1 MNSLRVLVS
10 AFACSPPDR
19 PGFSGG
25 EDLLGWSLVKQA
37 ARFHQVWV
45 LTHEPGRSSI
55 EQALSDQN
63 ITNVQFHYVELPRWL
78 LPLLRIQ
85 GGHQFY
91 YYLWQIKAYLVARK
105 LHKTYN
111 FQLFHHLTYANDWM
125 ASFIGAFLPVP
136 YVRGPGGGAH
146 RTPKGLQAEY
156 IFRARLWEKARSVGQ
171 WFFHHDPVFIR
182 GQARAGA
189 ILVCNLDSVSNIPKK
204 WSHKVHLFPVSG
216 VSSEDIALGHAAKDD
231 HEEFQVLS
239 AGSLIRVKGF
249 ALAVKAFKE
258 FTEKRPDS
266 NLSIVGR
273 GPEEPRLRAL
283 VQKSGLSDKV
293 KFWGEMPRDKL
304 LSMIASS
311 DVVLFPSLRDGGGT
325 VVIEAMSV
333 AKPVVCLDV
342 GGPGMHINDEC
353 GIKITPGA
361 PKETVT
367 ELAGA
372 LDRLYLDEGLRHR
385 LGGAARE
392 RAEQMYHWDRL
403 GERLMEIYQIA
414 ATNQ

>member
-1 MNSLRVLVS
+1 MNSLRVLIS

-25 EDLLGWSLVKQA
+25 EDLLGWSLLKQA

-55 EQALSDQN
+55 EQALSDEH

-85 GGHQFY
+85 GGHQLY

-273 GPEEPRLRAL
+273 GP
-283 VQKSGLSDKV
+283 
-293 KFWGEMPRDKL
+293 
-304 LSMIASS
+304 
-311 DVVLFPSLRDGGGT
+311 
-325 VVIEAMSV
+325 
-333 AKPVVCLDV
+333 
-342 GGPGMHINDEC
+342 
-353 GIKITPGA
+353 
-361 PKETVT
+361 
-367 ELAGA
+367 
-372 LDRLYLDEGLRHR
+372 
-385 LGGAARE
+385 
-392 RAEQMYHWDRL
+392 
-403 GERLMEIYQIA
+403 
-414 ATNQ
+414 

>member
-1 MNSLRVLVS
+1 M
-10 AFACSPPDR
+10 
-19 PGFSGG
+19 
-25 EDLLGWSLVKQA
+25 GWSLLKQA
-37 ARFHQVWV
+37 SRFHQVWV
-45 LTHEPGRSSI
+45 LTHERGRSSI
-55 EQALSDQN
+55 EQALSDES
-63 ITNVQFHYVELPRWL
+63 ITNVQFHFVELPRWF

-85 GGHQFY
+85 GGHQLY

-105 LHKTYN
+105 LHKTFD

-146 RTPKGLQAEY
+146 RTPKSLQTEY
-156 IFRARLWEKARSVGQ
+156 TFRARLWEKVRSVGQ

-189 ILVCNLDSVSNIPKK
+189 LLVCNSDSMSNIPKK

-216 VSSEDIALGHAAKDD
+216 VSSEDIALGHAAKHD
-231 HEEFQVLS
+231 HEEFQVLT

-258 FTEKRPDS
+258 FTDKRPDS
-266 NLSIVGR
+266 RLSIVGR
-273 GPEEPRLRAL
+273 GPEEPSLRNL
-283 VQKSGLSDKV
+283 VQKSGLESKV
-293 KFWGEMPRDKL
+293 TFWGEKPRDTL

-311 DVVLFPSLRDGGGT
+311 DVLLFPSLRDGGGT

-333 AKPVVCLDV
+333 ARPVVCLDA

-361 PKETVT
+361 PQDTVT
-367 ELAGA
+367 ELADA
-372 LDRLYLDEGLRHR
+372 LDRLYSDEDLRQK

-403 GERLMEIYQIA
+403 GGRLMEIYRIA
-414 ATNQ
+414 VTNR